1 MTSSKR
7 PYTVKIRMFEKSAIV
22 MSDQLETFRVP
33 PELPEK
39 AAKLLRSQNKAF
51 FMILEPVS
59 KLAIFG
65 FFLVFKI
72 HRRLCETLISTSQL
86 YSNKDFMC
94 SKFQDN

>member
-1 MTSSKR
+1 
-7 PYTVKIRMFEKSAIV
+7 MFEKCAIV
-22 MSDQLETFRVP
+22 TSDQLETFREP

-39 AAKLLRSQNKAF
+39 AAKQLRSQNKAF

-65 FFLVFKI
+65 FLLVFKI
-72 HRRLCETLISTSQL
+72 HRRLRETLISTSQL
-86 YSNKDFMC
+86 YSNKDLMC